1 MVKKMFALLLTATL
15 ILVMA
20 ACGAKNTAPTTST
33 QAAAQPPQQAQTEA
47 MAETQSE
54 AWTPAEDVE
63 CIVPFAPGGGSDL
76 LTRKIIEYA
85 DMSVNMVAVNVEGG
99 GGLVGAEQAAEA
111 KADGLT
117 ILAHN
122 PMNLLAQGLT
132 GNSDVWQELTPLAF
146 VVNDWTIL
154 VTNAQSGW
162 QNVDDFTAYAKDHP
176 GEIKWGLTSAA
187 VTVADSYRAMEGLGI
202 DCTLVPYDGGAETI
216 SALMGN
222 HTQVMLATASE
233 CTPYIESGDF
243 IPLFAIGSVRCPSL
257 PDTPT
262 LVDLG
267 INVNT
272 GAPRAYFAPAGVSDE
287 VVAYYDQLLKDIC
300 EDPQFVEDL
309 AAMGFTVSYT
319 GAKEGKELMRQ
330 WYDGLKPV
338 FEEYGLAG

>member
-1 MVKKMFALLLTATL
+1 MKKKILALL
-15 ILVMA
+15 MA
-20 ACGAKNTAPTTST
+20 ASMMLAMTACGETNASKDSGSSSAQTETS
-33 QAAAQPPQQAQTEA
+33 QPPQAPSEQAA
-47 MAETQSE
+47 PWA
-54 AWTPAEDVE
+54 PAEDVE

-85 DMSVNMVAVNVEGG
+85 DMGVNMVAVNVEGG

-111 KADGLT
+111 EADGLT

-132 GNSDVWQELTPLAF
+132 GNSDVWKELTPLAF

-154 VTNAQSGW
+154 VTNAKSGW
-162 QNVDDFTAYAKDHP
+162 KNVDEFAAYAKEHP
-176 GEIKWGLTSAA
+176 GEVKWGLTSAA

-202 DCTLVPYDGGAETI
+202 ECTLVPYDGGAETI
-216 SALMGN
+216 SALMGD

-243 IPLFAIGSVRCPSL
+243 IPLFAIGSTRCPAL

-267 INVNT
+267 IDVDT

-287 VVAYYDQLLKDIC
+287 VVNYYDQMLKEIC
-300 EDPQFVEDL
+300 EDPQFVADL
-309 AAMGFTVSYT
+309 ADMGFTVSYT
-319 GAKEGKELMRQ
+319 GAKEGKELMQ
-330 WYDGLKPV
+330 KWYDGLKPV